1 MYKTTIAIDGM
12 ACGMCEA
19 HINDAIRNNFQV
31 KKVKAS
37 RKKKLAEITSED
49 MLDETKLKEVISKTG
64 YTPGDV
70 TVVQK

>member
-1 MYKTTIAIDGM
+1 MV
-12 ACGMCEA
+12 CGMCEA
-19 HINDAIRNNFQV
+19 HINDAIRNNFQI

-49 MLDETKLKEVISKTG
+49 MLDEAKLKEVISKKG

-70 TVVQK
+70 TVAEK